1 MNAKKKHLSIKAQI
15 RAEKERERK
24 IATALFVVLMF
35 SLVMLS
41 VYFSY
46 QIFLSPSP
54 EENFPEPTL
63 RFTPKKPSSGL
74 RAIIVDQL
82 SLTMPNETFFRRA
95 AEILVDAG
103 YTVDYYSGEKVTV
116 AFFKNLPLDDYKIMI
131 LRIHSSAMGPH
142 QEEVAVRFFTSERF
156 SKTKYVQE
164 QLTDQVGWMAYS
176 GQDYV
181 KGILYFGI
189 GPKFV
194 AQSMKGTC
202 KDALVIMMGCEGLN
216 NTKMAQAFVEKGA
229 KAYISWKGSVS
240 ASHTDTA
247 TINLLQHIIT
257 EKQTINQA
265 VENTM
270 KEAGPDPIYKSLLTY
285 YPLEAG
291 EQTIEGT
298 LK

>member
-1 MNAKKKHLSIKAQI
+1 
-15 RAEKERERK
+15 
-24 IATALFVVLMF
+24 
-35 SLVMLS
+35 
-41 VYFSY
+41 
-46 QIFLSPSP
+46 
-54 EENFPEPTL
+54 
-63 RFTPKKPSSGL
+63 
-74 RAIIVDQL
+74 
-82 SLTMPNETFFRRA
+82 
-95 AEILVDAG
+95 
-103 YTVDYYSGEKVTV
+103 
-116 AFFKNLPLDDYKIMI
+116 
-131 LRIHSSAMGPH
+131 
-142 QEEVAVRFFTSERF
+142 
-156 SKTKYVQE
+156 
-164 QLTDQVGWMAYS
+164 
-176 GQDYV
+176 
-181 KGILYFGI
+181 
-189 GPKFV
+189 
-194 AQSMKGTC
+194 MKGTC

-216 NTKMAQAFVEKGA
+216 NTKMAQAFIEKGA